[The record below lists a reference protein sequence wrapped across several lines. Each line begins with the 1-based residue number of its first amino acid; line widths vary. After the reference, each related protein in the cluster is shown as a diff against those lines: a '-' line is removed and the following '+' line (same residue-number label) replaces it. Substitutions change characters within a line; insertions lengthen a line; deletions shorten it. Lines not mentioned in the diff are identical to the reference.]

1 MQRSPDD
8 QFAQFEDELKA
19 ITESLARKI
28 TTMGAEKDA
37 QAADKIA
44 RDCEQDFKDA
54 KTSIERIER
63 DMRAWP
69 FNQKSRA
76 QARVA
81 ALNAEVEEQRKQV
94 QDLMDRY
101 DGGGE
106 PAGLS
111 KSDRKR
117 WKDERKRLL
126 GANQA
131 VDNSSISLERTAQTL
146 AEAHAQGAATSATLV
161 EQREIIIRS
170 RDTLRETDSYLVK
183 SRKILRRMTRRVVT
197 NKLIQMV
204 IIILEVAIVVLVVYF
219 KKCSKC

>member
-1 MQRSPDD
+1 MLYCALIV
-8 QFAQFEDELKA
+8 F
-19 ITESLARKI
+19 SLV
-28 TTMGAEKDA
+28 
-37 QAADKIA
+37 
-44 RDCEQDFKDA
+44 
-54 KTSIERIER
+54 SR